1 MEWVTCGAVSS
12 LSFEVLIK
20 TLGSWPLRRNSRKGR
35 WIVQGWWIDSASR
48 SQILDLCTGIQEAWF
63 LLMAPALPNGWGE
76 FFARSGPWPP
86 LPESF
91 RTETSSCFPGNLGIS
106 VQALFEGL
114 VWADRLSTSSGTP
127 APSGR
132 AIRPALG
139 SLLLSLGAIGFN
151 W

>member
-1 MEWVTCGAVSS
+1 MSS

-20 TLGSWPLRRNSRKGR
+20 TLGSRPLWRNSRKRR
-35 WIVQGWWIDSASR
+35 WTVQGWWMDSVSR

-63 LLMAPALPNGWGE
+63 LLMAPALPSGWGE
-76 FFARSGPWPP
+76 FFAHSGPRPP
-86 LPESF
+86 LPGSF
-91 RTETSSCFPGNLGIS
+91 RTKTSSCFPGNLGIS
-106 VQALFEGL
+106 FQTLFVGL

-132 AIRPALG
+132 AIRSALG